1 MDALDTL
8 TTPRLPPSDL
18 PTSTDKVA
26 TSSNHVTEL
35 QSAESAGTTMSNAPA
50 SNADL
55 VGQESAVENKMDG
68 VETVADAAQIKDG
81 SEETPQ
87 ELVTQ
92 QNANIIKT
100 EPSLDSTVTPI
111 HELNTT
117 LATPFP
123 DLPLP
128 TAGLS
133 TSLPF
138 ADTSLTTQASLLDA
152 ANLGP
157 ILNPLPLPLPLETNM
172 ADLNLLSGP
181 MSLLPLDAPV
191 PLPAALSDLAA
202 NTPAFPDSMWHLL
215 PPDQQTVSGS
225 LGELSGPP
233 LSEIEP
239 PVPRPEGF
247 AKLEFPDGHF
257 YMTTYAVELG
267 RDMKAFR
274 LARQHAMELHI
285 DNSAPR
291 GRSQSIDQ
299 PPQTPM
305 RPPRS
310 TGPASVARSFVSES
324 GGIIGEDDAHISFG
338 KRRRKKSK
346 KSKSSDSQDSQV
358 LRKNH
363 SNRPELNGRPIVPAT
378 VDPNVTARLEPSAHM
393 GDPHFVPHIP
403 IHPANLFNDGSN
415 TGKGI
420 SRKHIKIAYN
430 FDTAIFEM
438 HVHGRNGAFHDND
451 YYGPGSVVSLHH
463 RSVIQVAGVDINFV
477 LPKVQDPEDQ
487 GDSGSVSR
495 MSFAFE
501 DGQGESIIGSDI
513 EQPYSDEDDYP
524 TRASEEDELSDG
536 LGSNSDDLLIS
547 DDDSLLIDQSQ
558 DEDDDDDDEEDDEE
572 EEEEIEETPVKPT
585 ARIRFK
591 TKQPEPKE
599 PVRRGRPPKGHA
611 KPAVKIKLKLGR
623 INAEDL
629 SPKKEKIKVKDTK
642 KDSPPPEP
650 KKAASKTTAKAP
662 LKSAVK
668 SASKTVSK
676 TISKPDPTPTPVSEA
691 PEPLAQEQ
699 EPEKEKDPEAPVAS
713 IEIADGAVK
722 VEDKDKD
729 KEKDKDDTPKE
740 PKAIRIARDE
750 PLLNGEGVNIAD
762 LPAGFVLPPRKKGPG
777 RPPKDGIMSKR
788 EKALLIKQIKQE
800 EQARRMGIDISQ
812 LPRPEPR
819 PKPPPRRNSKGEVIE
834 SEGPDKDGDGDK
846 TKIIRPPR
854 SPSPEIRIEDYSEE
868 QLQRPQCNYVI
879 LIHEAIKNSKTGAL
893 NLQQIYSA
901 IERRWPF
908 FKFRTT
914 SNGWQSSVRHNL
926 GQHPA
931 FKQVEKDG
939 KGWLWGINDGV
950 PIERERKKKAT
961 PPPQPMP
968 NPHAQYPYG
977 GYPVG
982 APRPTGPMPP
992 GHRPP
997 MNGPPR
1003 TFGPPA
1009 TGLNGQ
1015 TYSSPYTPATSATG
1029 TNGVQATQ
1037 GSHQYAPGQYANRLQ
1052 PTAGAPGQHQPP
1064 TRTPPMPASLS
1075 GVRFNPPS
1083 QDLIDT
1089 FRRVFIG
1096 TAQKQKDGMD
1106 LESATRIVD
1115 NAIKRVLHPE
1125 QMSSIQAEQNELSV
1139 AKAFETCLTR
1149 AQGPVRKPAAAAQ
1162 PGQHSAQHSA
1172 HGPSNGTTMPPRP
1185 GTMAGS
1191 TSAPGQH
1198 MVSQTSTMGPSPN
1211 TGVHTMQRPAG
1222 SAGTAF
1228 TSTGPGARPMY
1239 TSASPGVGTGAVGQT
1254 NTGATG
1260 PTINQ
1265 SAASPYTASPAG
1277 VGRPSISPA
1286 NAPAN
1291 GTANSTGN
1299 FGTTQ
1304 NGGAI
1309 NRPANGVNTAPV
1321 ATMSTPT
1328 STPLPG
1334 STQMQRPLGAPT
1346 QGATPAQAAIPR
1358 ATMPGLPLSSGSAI
1372 PPSPFA
1378 QNNRPS
1384 PSTAGLSR
1392 PGVTAAANAAVNT
1405 VAPRLPVTN
1414 PPPPMNMNMHTSTNM
1429 QPSTINKGPSPNPST
1444 ASPMPN
1450 TATAAAPV
1458 AALAALSST
1467 SATTPTQPALVPA
1480 TAPIPPPQPAS
1491 QQQSISAPP
1500 RPSTPAAMS
1509 VLTKLSGLPKVNG
1522 TSSPLRPMVEPLTPP
1537 PTVAGASE
1545 NTGADVAAGVKR
1557 RLEALSAG
1565 GESSGADEGGLDVK
1579 RQKIEA

>member
-1 MDALDTL
+1 MDTLDTL
-8 TTPRLPPSDL
+8 TTPQLPPSDL
-18 PTSTDKVA
+18 STSTNEVA
-26 TSSNHVTEL
+26 TALNHVTDT
-35 QSAESAGTTMSNAPA
+35 QITDSAGTTMSDAPTLSA
-50 SNADL
+50 GP
-55 VGQESAVENKMDG
+55 VVQEGAVEDNVNQAG
-68 VETVADAAQIKDG
+68 LATDAAQMEEVTETRATSQDLG
-81 SEETPQ
+81 SHQDTN
-87 ELVTQ
+87 V
-92 QNANIIKT
+92 IKT
-100 EPSLDSTVTPI
+100 EPSLDSTFTINPG
-111 HELNTT
+111 LNTS
-117 LATPFP
+117 LATPLP
-123 DLPLP
+123 DLPLSDA
-128 TAGLS
+128 TLA

-138 ADTSLTTQASLLDA
+138 DNTSLTTQAGLLDT

-157 ILNPLPLPLPLETNM
+157 ILDPLPLTLPLENNM

-181 MSLLPLDAPV
+181 MSLLPLNAPV
-191 PLPAALSDLAA
+191 SLPAALSDLAA
-202 NTPAFPDSMWHLL
+202 NTPAFPESMWHLL

-274 LARQHAMELHI
+274 LARQHALELHI
-285 DNSAPR
+285 DNSAQR

-299 PPQTPM
+299 QPQTPM

-438 HVHGRNGAFHDND
+438 HVQGRNGAFHDND
-451 YYGPGSVVSLHH
+451 YYGPGSVVALHH
-463 RSVIQVAGVDINFV
+463 RSVIQVAGVDISFV
-477 LPKVQDPEDQ
+477 LPKVQDPEEP

-513 EQPYSDEDDYP
+513 EQPYSDEDDFP
-524 TRASEEDELSDG
+524 TRASEEELSDD

-558 DEDDDDDDEEDDEE
+558 DEEDDDDEEEEDEE
-572 EEEEIEETPVKPT
+572 EEVEETPIKPT

-599 PVRRGRPPKGHA
+599 PARRGRPPKGHA
-611 KPAVKIKLKLGR
+611 KPAVKIKLKLGK
-623 INAEDL
+623 INAEEL
-629 SPKKEKIKVKDTK
+629 SPKKEKTKIKDLK
-642 KDSPPPEP
+642 KESPPPET
-650 KKAASKTTAKAP
+650 KKTASKTTAKAP

-668 SASKTVSK
+668 PASKTVSK
-676 TISKPDPTPTPVSEA
+676 TVSNPDPTPTPVSEV
-691 PEPLAQEQ
+691 PEPVATEQ
-699 EPEKEKDPEAPVAS
+699 EKESEKEKDPEAPVAS

-722 VEDKDKD
+722 PDDKDKD
-729 KEKDKDDTPKE
+729 KDKDDTPKE

-939 KGWLWGINDGV
+939 KGWLWGINEGV

-961 PPPQPMP
+961 PPPQAIP

-982 APRPTGPMPP
+982 APRPQGPMP
-992 GHRPP
+992 GYKPP

-1015 TYSSPYTPATSATG
+1015 TYSSPYTPATSAAG
-1029 TNGVQATQ
+1029 ANGAQATQ
-1037 GSHQYAPGQYANRLQ
+1037 PPHQYGPAQYANRLQ
-1052 PTAGAPGQHQPP
+1052 TTAGTPGQHHPP

-1149 AQGPVRKPAAAAQ
+1149 AQGPVRKPAPAPQ
-1162 PGQHSAQHSA
+1162 PGPHSAQHQTPASL
-1172 HGPSNGTTMPPRP
+1172 NGTTIPPRP
-1185 GTMAGS
+1185 GTTIGTAA
-1191 TSAPGQH
+1191 APAQQMGNQNN
-1198 MVSQTSTMGPSPN
+1198 TMGSSPN
-1211 TGVHTMQRPAG
+1211 PGVHVAQRPVG
-1222 SAGTAF
+1222 SIGNTF
-1228 TSTGPGARPMY
+1228 NSTGPGARPMY
-1239 TSASPGVGTGAVGQT
+1239 ASASRGLGQGAIGQMGVGPAGSAIGQGGA
-1254 NTGATG
+1254 GA
-1260 PTINQ
+1260 NV
-1265 SAASPYTASPAG
+1265 ASPAG
-1277 VGRPSISPA
+1277 MVRPSISPV
-1286 NAPAN
+1286 NAPTN
-1291 GTANSTGN
+1291 GTSNSTSS
-1299 FGTTQ
+1299 FGTPQ
-1304 NGGAI
+1304 NAGTG
-1309 NRPANGVNTAPV
+1309 NRSSSGINTAPI
-1321 ATMSTPT
+1321 ATMSTPA

-1334 STQMQRPLGAPT
+1334 STQMQRPMGAQT
-1346 QGATPAQAAIPR
+1346 QGAVPVQTAVPR
-1358 ATMPGLPLSSGSAI
+1358 ATIPGLPLSSGSAI

-1378 QNNRPS
+1378 QNNRPTPS
-1384 PSTAGLSR
+1384 PAVGTR
-1392 PGVTAAANAAVNT
+1392 PGVTVAANAAAHT
-1405 VAPRLPVTN
+1405 VTPRLPVTN
-1414 PPPPMNMNMHTSTNM
+1414 PPPPMNMSVNMSTNM
-1429 QPSTINKGPSPNPST
+1429 QSSTVNKGPSPNPSP
-1444 ASPMPN
+1444 APFMPGS
-1450 TATAAAPV
+1450 TPVAAPA

-1467 SATTPTQPALVPA
+1467 SATASTQPASVPA
-1480 TAPIPPPQPAS
+1480 TAPIPPPQTAS

-1545 NTGADVAAGVKR
+1545 SSSADVAAGVKR

-1565 GESSGADEGGLDVK
+1565 VETGGSDEGLDVK